1 MNADQLKAF
10 KDSGFILFPS
20 YFSEYEVNVIRA
32 ELPAILVNDT
42 PAKILEKD
50 GKSVRIVYGVHST
63 NEVFRLLSLH
73 PRLVRVAM
81 NILGGEVYIHQSKV
95 NFKSAFQGSAFPWH
109 QDYAFWHKR
118 DGMPSATVINA
129 IVFLDEVS
137 EINAPIFLL
146 PGSHKEG
153 LIETDNYTLDRET
166 LRELTQKYEITSIK
180 GSPGTVLFFHGNL
193 VHASSVN
200 ISPFD
205 RTLAFVTYNSIKNVL
220 QPLPDPPPEYI
231 ANHDFRPLVPFSK
244 DNVLTDKRGES
255 HSEKTPIFN

>member
-1 MNADQLKAF
+1 MNVDQLKAF
-10 KDSGFILFPS
+10 EDRGFIFFPA

-32 ELPAILVNDT
+32 ELPAILSNDT
-42 PAKILEKD
+42 HAKFFEKD
-50 GKSVRIVYGVHST
+50 GESVRIVYGVHST

-73 PRLVRVAM
+73 PRLIRVAM
-81 NILGGEVYIHQSKV
+81 NVLGGEVYIHQSKL

-118 DGMPSATVINA
+118 DGMPSANVVNA

-153 LIETDNYTLDRET
+153 LIETDGYTLDNEI
-166 LRELTQKYEITSIK
+166 LRELMQKYEITSIK
-180 GSPGTVLFFHGNL
+180 GLPGAVLFFHGNL

-200 ISPFD
+200 ISPFN
-205 RTLAFVTYNSIKNVL
+205 RTLAFVTYNSINNAL
-220 QPLPDPPPEYI
+220 RPLPEPAPEYI
-231 ANHDFRPLVPFSK
+231 ANRDFRPLVPFPN
-244 DNVLTDKRGES
+244 DTVLTDRREES
-255 HSEKTPIFN
+255 HSEKTRIFN